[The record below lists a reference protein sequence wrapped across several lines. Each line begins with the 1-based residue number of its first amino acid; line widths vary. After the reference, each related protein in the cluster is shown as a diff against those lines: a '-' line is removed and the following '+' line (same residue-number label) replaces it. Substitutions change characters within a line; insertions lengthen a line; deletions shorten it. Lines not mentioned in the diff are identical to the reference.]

1 MLTSAFWT
9 GLADRAVKTFFQ
21 VLAVLLV
28 GSYVTSKGMLNV
40 FSIDWLQVL
49 GYSLGATL
57 LSVLTS
63 FGSAPIGIPGTTSF
77 LPGGI

>member
-1 MLTSAFWT
+1 MLTAAFWT
-9 GLADRAVKTFFQ
+9 GLADRAVKTFVQ

-28 GSYVTSKGMLNV
+28 GSYVTSKGMLNLFTV
-40 FSIDWLQVL
+40 DWVQVL

-63 FGSAPIGIPGTTSF
+63 FGSAPVGTPGTTSF
-77 LPGGI
+77 LPGGV